1 MQAFPGGRSWK
12 WGIHPEARRDRLSW
26 QYVVDDL
33 ELVPGAVGPQ
43 EAARAEALRYLG
55 ISETDRP
62 LELNS
67 KPGRE
72 LLEEPPRRILVLT
85 GKESDAQADVT
96 GTLRFPAE
104 QVSLLH
110 VPMTGMLTELVEVLN
125 GLTRADADIVV
136 IARGGGDPAS
146 MVGFDHR
153 GIAQAIRECA
163 VPVVT
168 GIGHRKNVS
177 AADLAARASYAT
189 PSAAAAAVNGC
200 RFAGEPDLRE
210 KDRRIRQ
217 LGGELRRAK
226 DECQRKEAVI
236 QRALVERTSAQ
247 GAAEDL
253 ERALTRERIAA
264 QAARRDLQSA
274 QAALARTEWLG
285 NQLQQTT
292 AEREHLVAAAA
303 SRASS
308 RRALGMA
315 TVLLALAFI
324 VAAQVQEQH
333 GWHRQGTWVVV
344 TSLLIGAMVA
354 MVRSWFPA
362 LGRR

>member
-1 MQAFPGGRSWK
+1 M
-12 WGIHPEARRDRLSW
+12 
-26 QYVVDDL
+26 
-33 ELVPGAVGPQ
+33 PGAVGPQ

-62 LELNS
+62 LELNP

-210 KDRRIRQ
+210 KDRQIRQ

-236 QRALVERTSAQ
+236 QRALVERSSAQKSAEDLGQSLRRERDATERLRRDLLGAQTAVAQASWQQAQLAQ
-247 GAAEDL
+247 GAQ
-253 ERALTRERIAA
+253 ERHFL
-264 QAARRDLQSA
+264 
-274 QAALARTEWLG
+274 
-285 NQLQQTT
+285 
-292 AEREHLVAAAA
+292 AAAA
-303 SRASS
+303 SRRTQTSRAMRNAVVLMVLGFIVSAPGPASS
-308 RRALGMA
+308 WGCKAGRMGGRHLSVDSFRTGAGWRMVPSRTAARKALPSS
-315 TVLLALAFI
+315 TQSPF
-324 VAAQVQEQH
+324 
-333 GWHRQGTWVVV
+333 R
-344 TSLLIGAMVA
+344 
-354 MVRSWFPA
+354 
-362 LGRR
+362 